1 MVTAAIA
8 TAIQTG
14 FYGVIGIIAVR
25 GIMAI
30 VATCFSPTAS
40 PVSFVGTMAGF
51 SRRSRFTNYAS
62 TTFIIAIA
70 CHHRRIKGYDAAQ

>member
-25 GIMAI
+25 GITAI
-30 VATCFSPTAS
+30 EAFHFSPTAS
-40 PVSFVGTMAGF
+40 PKSFVGTFAGL
-51 SRRSRFTNYAS
+51 SRRRKSTNSAS
-62 TTFIIAIA
+62 
-70 CHHRRIKGYDAAQ
+70 